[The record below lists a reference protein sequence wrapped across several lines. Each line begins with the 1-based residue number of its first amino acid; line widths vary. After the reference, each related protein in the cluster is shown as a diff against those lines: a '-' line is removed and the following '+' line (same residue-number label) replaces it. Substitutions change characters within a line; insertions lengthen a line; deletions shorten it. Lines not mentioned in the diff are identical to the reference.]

1 MNIQI
6 FNQTD
11 QDVSSYE
18 HVLNHVFS
26 LIEEEKSLNIIIITN
41 EEMQIMNHTYR
52 HLDKPTDVL
61 SFPYDEP
68 FIDVLGDIFINLMY
82 MKAQAENYGHS
93 EAREIAFLAVH
104 GYLHVK
110 GYDHHTEEEEQ
121 IMFEKQEKILSH
133 AGLERKK

>member
-11 QDVSSYE
+11 QEIKSYE
-18 HVLNHVFS
+18 DVLNRVF
-26 LIEEEKSLNIIIITN
+26 LIINEEKTLNIIIITN
-41 EEMQIMNHTYR
+41 EEMHRMNLTYR
-52 HLDKPTDVL
+52 GLDKPTDVL

-68 FIDVLGDIFINLMY
+68 FIDLLGDIFINLTY
-82 MKAQAENYGHS
+82 MREQSKAYGHS

-110 GYDHHTEEEEQ
+110 GYDHHTPEEETV
-121 IMFEKQEKILSH
+121 MFAKQEAILSM
-133 AGLERKK
+133 AGLER

>member
-11 QDVSSYE
+11 QDVTAYE
-18 HVLNHVFS
+18 DVLNHVFS
-26 LIEEEKSLNIIIITN
+26 LIEEEKSLNIIIITS
-41 EEMQIMNHTYR
+41 EEMQNMNKTYR
-52 HLDKPTDVL
+52 GLDKPTDVL

-68 FIDVLGDIFINLMY
+68 FIEILGDIFINLSY
-82 MKAQAENYGHS
+82 MKEQAQSYGHS

-110 GYDHHTEEEEQ
+110 GYDHHTEEEEI
-121 IMFEKQEKILSH
+121 IMFEKQEAILTN